1 MIKTRI
7 KDLTK
12 GDYVEYRVKYSNALS
27 MARVDHIVTDM
38 THHRDIARVKTFDG
52 KEGILTDNDSW
63 LYVGGKVDE
72 SFCGDKVSNKK
83 LNKGKQTS
91 DVQQKKRFEHLK
103 GNLSRMERLHND
115 VPKSKGIRWIN
126 KNTLVTDEGENITI
140 PNYVFEDP
148 DIDLS
153 RYVNER
159 LFGKVEAKRGKVKLI
174 DSNTVEFENG
184 MQMKVIVNIG
194 KTHPTSVHWLDD
206 TTLGFDNGSRVIVPE
221 EYKTKSVNDIINKP
235 NHYTYG
241 DIETIDFVEQVTSAY
256 PTNIAFSIGNAIK
269 YIARAPFKNGVE
281 DLKKAVWYL
290 DRAIKK
296 WEK

>member
-7 KDLTK
+7 KDLAK

-38 THHRDIARVKTFDG
+38 THHSDIARVKTFDG

-63 LYVGGKVDE
+63 LYVGGKVE
-72 SFCGDKVSNKK
+72 NNSYPTGGMINSLSANKVSNKK
-83 LNKGKQTS
+83 LNKENQTN
-91 DVQQKKRFEHLK
+91 DVHQKKRFEHLK
-103 GNLSRMERLHND
+103 GNLSRMERLHN
-115 VPKSKGIRWIN
+115 N
-126 KNTLVTDEGENITI
+126 K
-140 PNYVFEDP
+140 P
-148 DIDLS
+148 
-153 RYVNER
+153 
-159 LFGKVEAKRGKVKLI
+159 
-174 DSNTVEFENG
+174 
-184 MQMKVIVNIG
+184 
-194 KTHPTSVHWLDD
+194 
-206 TTLGFDNGSRVIVPE
+206 
-221 EYKTKSVNDIINKP
+221 NDIINKP

-296 WEK
+296 WEEK

>member
-12 GDYVEYRVKYSNALS
+12 GDYVKYGIPFSNNINT
-27 MARVDHIVTDM
+27 ARVDHIVTDM

-72 SFCGDKVSNKK
+72 SFCEDKVSNKK
-83 LNKGKQTS
+83 LDKEKQTN
-91 DVQQKKRFEHLK
+91 DVQQKKRWSDDIIQKLK
-103 GNLSRMERLHND
+103 ENKSLSRMERLHN
-115 VPKSKGIRWIN
+115 N
-126 KNTLVTDEGENITI
+126 K
-140 PNYVFEDP
+140 P
-148 DIDLS
+148 
-153 RYVNER
+153 
-159 LFGKVEAKRGKVKLI
+159 
-174 DSNTVEFENG
+174 
-184 MQMKVIVNIG
+184 
-194 KTHPTSVHWLDD
+194 
-206 TTLGFDNGSRVIVPE
+206 
-221 EYKTKSVNDIINKP
+221 NDIINKP

-256 PTNIAFSIGNAIK
+256 STNIAFSIGNAIK

-290 DRAIKK
+290 DRAIEK

>member
-1 MIKTRI
+1 MVMIKTRI

-63 LYVGGKVDE
+63 LYVDGKVDE

-83 LNKGKQTS
+83 PYKENQTN

-103 GNLSRMERLHND
+103 GNLSRMERLHN
-115 VPKSKGIRWIN
+115 N
-126 KNTLVTDEGENITI
+126 K
-140 PNYVFEDP
+140 P
-148 DIDLS
+148 
-153 RYVNER
+153 
-159 LFGKVEAKRGKVKLI
+159 
-174 DSNTVEFENG
+174 
-184 MQMKVIVNIG
+184 
-194 KTHPTSVHWLDD
+194 
-206 TTLGFDNGSRVIVPE
+206 
-221 EYKTKSVNDIINKP
+221 NDIINKP

-290 DRAIKK
+290 NRAIKK

>member
-7 KDLTK
+7 KDLAK
-12 GDYVEYRVKYSNALS
+12 GDYVKYGIPFSNNINT
-27 MARVDHIVTDM
+27 ARVDHIVTDM
-38 THHRDIARVKTFDG
+38 THHRDIARVKTLDG

-83 LNKGKQTS
+83 PYKENQTN

-103 GNLSRMERLHND
+103 GNLSRMERLHGG
-115 VPKSKGIRWIN
+115 V
-126 KNTLVTDEGENITI
+126 VTSHSTETI
-140 PNYVFEDP
+140 GPNE
-148 DIDLS
+148 
-153 RYVNER
+153 E
-159 LFGKVEAKRGKVKLI
+159 
-174 DSNTVEFENG
+174 
-184 MQMKVIVNIG
+184 VIS
-194 KTHPTSVHWLDD
+194 H
-206 TTLGFDNGSRVIVPE
+206 
-221 EYKTKSVNDIINKP
+221 DIINKP

-290 DRAIKK
+290 DRAIEK
-296 WEK
+296 WEEK